1 MTAITGELNNPII
14 FKQYIL
20 NLLEEDAL
28 FKQQLLAALFKNNLS
43 KTVRPLRKY
52 SQQDKKKYLKK
63 YNIKLET
70 IQGLQELFKDQPPAQ
85 EIINDIKNPLHKTIL

>member
-28 FKQQLLAALFKNNLS
+28 FKQQLSAALFKNNLS
-43 KTVRPLRKY
+43 KTVRPLRSY
-52 SQQDKKKYLKK
+52 SKQDKKKYLKK
-63 YNIKLET
+63 FNIKLET
-70 IQGLQELFKDQPPAQ
+70 IQGLQELFKDQPSAQ

>member
-28 FKQQLLAALFKNNLS
+28 FKQQLLATLFKNKLP
-43 KTVRPLRKY
+43 KTARPLRRY
-52 SQQDKKKYLKK
+52 SQQEKKIYLKK
-63 YNIKLET
+63 FNIKLEM
-70 IQGLQELFKDQPPAQ
+70 IQGLQELFNDQPPAQ
-85 EIINDIKNPLHKTIL
+85 EIINDIKNPLKTML